1 MARNNNNSLL
11 FISLS
16 LLVLG
21 LLSGLCCGE
30 NKRVVGIYELRRGEF
45 SVKVSSWGATIL
57 SVILPDNKG
66 KLDDVVLGYDRIGS
80 YVNETTYFGALVG
93 RVANRIGGARFTLGG
108 KTYHLYPNDG
118 KNSLHGGHRGFN
130 QVIWDVRER
139 VEGEFPYIT
148 FHYHSF
154 DGEQGFPGDL
164 DVFVTYK
171 IDEDYTFSVMMRA
184 EPRNKPTPINLA
196 QHSYWNLGGH
206 ASGTILKNLVQIF
219 GSHITPVDR
228 NLIPTGEIAP
238 VEGTPYDFREPR
250 TVGSGIDNV
259 PGGYD
264 INYVLDGPA
273 DGQGVKKVAVVE
285 EPRSG
290 RVLELWS
297 NQPGVQFYT
306 ANFIHHVLGKEGHYY
321 EQHSALCLETQDFP
335 DAIHHPNFPNEVYG
349 PNDVYKHYMLYKF
362 SIKK

>member
-1 MARNNNNSLL
+1 MRQLTL
-11 FISLS
+11 EHW
-16 LLVLG
+16 LV
-21 LLSGLCCGE
+21 
-30 NKRVVGIYELRRGEF
+30 
-45 SVKVSSWGATIL
+45 VS
-57 SVILPDNKG
+57 
-66 KLDDVVLGYDRIGS
+66 RIGS
-80 YVNETTYFGALVG
+80 AD
-93 RVANRIGGARFTLGG
+93 RARFTLDG

-130 QVIWDVRER
+130 QVIWD
-139 VEGEFPYIT
+139 GEFPYIT
-148 FHYHSF
+148 FHYQSF

-171 IDEDYTFSVMMRA
+171 IDEDYTFSV
-184 EPRNKPTPINLA
+184 TI
-196 QHSYWNLGGH
+196 YWNLGGH

-219 GSHITPVDR
+219 GSHITRVDR

-264 INYVLDGPA
+264 INYVLDRPA

-285 EPRSG
+285 EPWSG

-306 ANFIHHVLGKEGHYY
+306 ANFIHRVLGKERHYY
-321 EQHSALCLETQDFP
+321 EQDSALCLETQDFP

>member
-1 MARNNNNSLL
+1 MMW
-11 FISLS
+11 
-16 LLVLG
+16 
-21 LLSGLCCGE
+21 
-30 NKRVVGIYELRRGEF
+30 F
-45 SVKVSSWGATIL
+45 S
-57 SVILPDNKG
+57 
-66 KLDDVVLGYDRIGS
+66 
-80 YVNETTYFGALVG
+80 
-93 RVANRIGGARFTLGG
+93 
-108 KTYHLYPNDG
+108 
-118 KNSLHGGHRGFN
+118 GGHRGFN

-171 IDEDYTFSVMMRA
+171 IDEDYTFSVTMRA

-228 NLIPTGEIAP
+228 NLIRPGKSPQLRAP
-238 VEGTPYDFREPR
+238 HMTSANQDGC
-250 TVGSGIDNV
+250 SGIDN
-259 PGGYD
+259 
-264 INYVLDGPA
+264 
-273 DGQGVKKVAVVE
+273 GVKKVAVVE
-285 EPRSG
+285 EPRSAVFSNCG
-290 RVLELWS
+290 QPTWGAVLYRE
-297 NQPGVQFYT
+297 FYT
-306 ANFIHHVLGKEGHYY
+306 SCARKEGHYY

>member
-1 MARNNNNSLL
+1 ML
-11 FISLS
+11 
-16 LLVLG
+16 
-21 LLSGLCCGE
+21 
-30 NKRVVGIYELRRGEF
+30 
-45 SVKVSSWGATIL
+45 SWGATIL

-93 RVANRIGGARFTLGG
+93 RVANRIGGARFTLDG

-154 DGEQGFPGDL
+154 VGEQGFSGDL

-171 IDEDYTFSVMMRA
+171 IDEDYTLSAR
-184 EPRNKPTPINLA
+184 ERHDS
-196 QHSYWNLGGH
+196 Q
-206 ASGTILKNLVQIF
+206 NLVQIF
-219 GSHITPVDR
+219 GSHITPIDG
-228 NLIPTGEIAP
+228 NLIPTREIAP

-321 EQHSALCLETQDFP
+321 EQHSALCLKTQDFP